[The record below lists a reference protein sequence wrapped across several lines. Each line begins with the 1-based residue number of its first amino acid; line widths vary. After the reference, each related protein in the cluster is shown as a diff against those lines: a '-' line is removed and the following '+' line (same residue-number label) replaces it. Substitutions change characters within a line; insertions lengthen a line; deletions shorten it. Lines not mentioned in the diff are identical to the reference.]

1 MKRYSP
7 IFCRTKRSGGAYDTA
22 LDVTKDLD
30 PLEERLSLTDGTI
43 VPIEDILEIECETF
57 ADHA

>member
-22 LDVTKDLD
+22 LGAMKELD
-30 PLEERLSLTDGTI
+30 PLEERLILTDGTI
-43 VPIEDILEIECETF
+43 APIEDILEIECETS